1 MYWQNRLAGVSSL
14 LRESGRI
21 MRFFQIKRFL
31 PGHPVWAGCILL
43 PLFLILLWAGFVF
56 YSRLQLEAA
65 VRRQEQQG
73 IACSAPGL
81 QKRVGSPDSAA
92 FDLLMGSVRRIVEA
106 APEETQQWF
115 QDLEPEELA
124 RFLAA
129 HRSDIEQADRIQEQH
144 PEAGYAYRVVSGK
157 IMEID
162 SPYECFIQNY
172 MLFRSQHFRYLAGTG
187 DITAAIRVFDT
198 GSVLWERISRE
209 PFFTSR
215 ILGNALLQIHLGGL
229 MDAAREGT
237 IGKFDSATL
246 QRWADSMPPQEAK
259 WRERFSLALES
270 EQSMIADY
278 ALNWPRTCVLLG
290 FGSDI
295 PEWLISVLKPLYLP
309 HVYSEAREFID
320 RNMRLRQLCRAE
332 CLEDIRAELVEMSRG
347 HDDTIAYP
355 FEPFRQDAEFLIIR
369 RMGRSCAF
377 MRTIR
382 AGLAVELYL
391 RKYGKLPEGLAA
403 LVPEFLP
410 EVPKS
415 PFTGEPLRFERG
427 VLPYWNM
434 ESEAV
439 ETFEGY
445 RVYGGGDPE
454 VAEVGDTRSDKDGH
468 IPVWNRR
475 MTGEGK

>member
-1 MYWQNRLAGVSSL
+1 
-14 LRESGRI
+14 
-21 MRFFQIKRFL
+21 
-31 PGHPVWAGCILL
+31 
-43 PLFLILLWAGFVF
+43 
-56 YSRLQLEAA
+56 
-65 VRRQEQQG
+65 
-73 IACSAPGL
+73 
-81 QKRVGSPDSAA
+81 
-92 FDLLMGSVRRIVEA
+92 MGSVRRIVEA

-129 HRSDIEQADRIQEQH
+129 HRSDIEQADRIWEQH

-162 SPYECFIQNY
+162 SPYWWFMRNY

-187 DITAAIRVFDT
+187 DIAAAIRVFDT

-295 PEWLISVLKPLYLP
+295 SEWLISVLKPLYLP

-355 FEPFRQDAEFLIIR
+355 FEPFRLDAEFLIIWH
-369 RMGRSCAF
+369 MGRSCAF